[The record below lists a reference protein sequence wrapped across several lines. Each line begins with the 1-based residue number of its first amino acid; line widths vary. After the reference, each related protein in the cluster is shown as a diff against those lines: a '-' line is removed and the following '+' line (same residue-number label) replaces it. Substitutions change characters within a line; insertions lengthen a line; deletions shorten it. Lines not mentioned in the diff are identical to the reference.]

1 SLADCK
7 RLRNIFIKDTLP
19 EIACNK
25 LLRLNEEDSEWLSQE
40 IKDNNSQKKALLIIS
55 LIYFISGLVIFLSY
69 TKFLYANKKV
79 VEYKA
84 SNKNHS

>member
-1 SLADCK
+1 Q
-7 RLRNIFIKDTLP
+7 
-19 EIACNK
+19 
-25 LLRLNEEDSEWLSQE
+25 LNEEDSEWLSQE
-40 IKDNNSQKKALLIIS
+40 IKDNNSHKKALLILS
-55 LIYFISGLVIFLSY
+55 LVYFTSGLVIFLSY